1 VKAVPAQP
9 AAVKAA
15 PAQSSGL
22 QPAAPSQSATNGQA
36 ATSKSNGSH
45 ASTENLQRWRELLD
59 TLRNERPEVVAML
72 QHVVPLTITTE
83 QLTLGIERGN
93 VFEAPLNAADVKRWL
108 ERGAAQHLGGSPR
121 LQLRTLESLA
131 GEQTLASMAAEARS
145 ERKQA
150 ATDRAKQ
157 HPKVLE
163 AIEILGGR
171 IKEVRAGED

>member
-1 VKAVPAQP
+1 
-9 AAVKAA
+9 
-15 PAQSSGL
+15 
-22 QPAAPSQSATNGQA
+22 
-36 ATSKSNGSH
+36 
-45 ASTENLQRWRELLD
+45 
-59 TLRNERPEVVAML
+59 ML
-72 QHVVPLTITTE
+72 QHVVPLTLTAE
-83 QLTLGIERGN
+83 QVTLGIERGS

-108 ERGAAQHLGGSPR
+108 ERGAAQHLGGNPR
-121 LQLRTLESLA
+121 LQLRTLDSLA
-131 GEQTLASMAAEARS
+131 GEQTLASMAADARS